1 MSSSASTARA
11 TTDAPVVPAV
21 GDPTP
26 DPGHMTDD
34 VDRSY
39 GKAVIIGSV
48 VGIVLFTIGA
58 WLVLQALA
66 PDWSGGPNAIIA
78 IWMGIWSGLFLGG
91 TIAVGRWSMRQGH

>member
-21 GDPTP
+21 DDPAP

-39 GKAVIIGSV
+39 GKAIIIGSV
-48 VGIVLFTIGA
+48 VGIVLFTVGA

-66 PDWSGGPNAIIA
+66 PDWSGGANAVIA
-78 IWMGIWSGLFLGG
+78 VWMGIWSGLFLGG